1 MKNIIKSILFV
12 SVFLATIFDSVI
24 LKFFPLFKYIDEII
38 TIIVFFIFIFKIIKN
53 NYKIE
58 MKKND
63 IKILVSLIFI
73 VIFGLAGNFLYKIQS
88 PFYVCIDI
96 ISCIKVYLVY
106 VCLQDRV
113 FEIKNLQEILEIIA
127 KIYIIT
133 AFTFGIL
140 NLFLDLGMDY
150 GMRYGIKA
158 FKFVYNNPY
167 SLIIPLVIFIA
178 ILNLNR
184 KKNIIF
190 IICALIIMILT
201 LRAAGIS
208 TVGVYILISI
218 SEKINKNKKM
228 NFISIVF
235 IGVLIILLGYN
246 QINTYFLQIESARK
260 GLSEKAITIA
270 NDYFPTG
277 AGFGTYASYSSRVSY
292 SNLYYKYGL
301 NLYHG
306 LSENFPAFI
315 TDVYWPMILGQFSW
329 IGLIL
334 FILIYYEIYKD
345 IKESNANQLS
355 LYFTFIFMVIST
367 AGAQTMASLGGL
379 MLIILLRYLMTYTKN
394 NKELYEGEIRKKEK

>member
-12 SVFLATIFDSVI
+12 IVFLATIFDSII
-24 LKFFPLFKYIDEII
+24 LKFFPLFKYIDESI
-38 TIIVFFIFIFKIIKN
+38 TIIVFFNFKIK
-53 NYKIE
+53 

-73 VIFGLAGNFLYKIQS
+73 TIFGLAGNLIYKIQS
-88 PFYVCIDI
+88 PFYICIDI

-106 VCLQDRV
+106 ACLQDSV
-113 FEIKNLQEILEIIA
+113 FEIKNLQNILEIIA
-127 KIYIIT
+127 KIYIII

-150 GMRYGIKA
+150 GIRYGIKA

-184 KKNIIF
+184 KRNIIF
-190 IICALIIMILT
+190 IICSLIIMILT

-208 TVGVYILISI
+208 AVGVYILISI
-218 SEKINKNKKM
+218 SEKINKKKKM
-228 NFISIVF
+228 NFLSILL
-235 IGVLIILLGYN
+235 IGVLIIILGYN
-246 QINTYFLQIESARK
+246 QINAYFLQIESARK

-292 SNLYYKYGL
+292 SDLYYKYGL

-306 LSENFPAFI
+306 LSEFFPAFI

-329 IGLIL
+329 IGLML

-355 LYFTFIFMVIST
+355 LYFTFIFMIIST
-367 AGAQTMASLGGL
+367 AGSQTMASLGGI
-379 MLIILLRYLMTYTKN
+379 MLVILLRYLMIYI
-394 NKELYEGEIRKKEK
+394 KET